1 MLFLNS
7 TRSRLYVDT
16 KWGGVNSAWK
26 IRNKIKF
33 ESNNQHEGEVFDGR
47 MQEGRR
53 LNRWTMV
60 NALDYQWQLGAR
72 ISLFSGIKM
81 RYRREWNS
89 VDAEDTANERH
100 TIPIAKLQ
108 YRLTERTRFHLCIQG
123 VGFFLPHGSKTRR
136 TQTGRLSSL
145 MPWRW
150 FQIIQAFWLH
160 CFYERWS

>member
-1 MLFLNS
+1 MS
-7 TRSRLYVDT
+7 IQSGV
-16 KWGGVNSAWK
+16 VNSAWK

-108 YRLTERTRFHLCIQG
+108 YRLTERTRFHPGIQG
-123 VGFFLPHGSKTRR
+123 VGSSFFPHWVEDSADSDRTFKQFDAVAMVSNNSK
-136 TQTGRLSSL
+136 
-145 MPWRW
+145 
-150 FQIIQAFWLH
+150 AFLWLH